1 MQQIVRVLL
10 LDALEHKLS
19 DFSLVIRNEP
29 IESIPITGL
38 SRYNSFLFARGQTA
52 YSTLPQNGKPD
63 HRSLLL
69 MERTRDV
76 RTVRG
81 LHVFMS
87 CCLTMKG
94 WAQERDQ
101 AKEVPEL
108 AYNKRVP
115 LKLRSFFCAL
125 TLILGALALGAGE
138 PTSSTSGAK
147 PLVPNNRWAVV
158 IGVSSYSDEIG
169 ALKYTA
175 KEARDFAS
183 TLTGDL
189 QFDPAN
195 VKLLA
200 DAGTP
205 EEKPTSAHIMSALDT
220 LLADPRLDKANL
232 FVFYFSGHGV
242 GTPDGD
248 LLLPSDTRKDGIARM
263 GVPVREVIARI
274 VSAGLKNVLFIADA
288 CRAGVANDFG
298 EDLTALCHKAN
309 IAVILGCA
317 PGKRSY
323 EYAALKQGAFTH
335 FLLEGLK
342 GPSLRDSAGVLWASR
357 LGQDVQ
363 TKVHEYTEPDHGK
376 FAQVPALWAEQST
389 LDVLLGAYPQPP
401 VSDDAIRKFTATAQ
415 KLGKDEYVDAMIGYA
430 MALYGSDRTD
440 EAVEMLKAASQL
452 GELTPLARVTLAVA
466 LDELGRTGEAER
478 VYAAFRDMP
487 DGYWKDFGLAICSSR
502 DLDPNLR
509 LKAAMRLLETDPVW
523 EEKMMAWGVVDL
535 WGNYEQKLKCAKY
548 FASVPTDSVR
558 RRQYAAGQL
567 AIQQGRWA
575 DAVKA
580 FDAARKADG
589 TSPDDYVIYLAEL
602 QPIIAVGNDALLQKY
617 LDEGAKIPKAAA
629 FAYLEKA
636 MRAKNKG
643 DAKAR
648 VALLKIA
655 LAKDINANHLLLAA
669 KIAGPYMGLLTE
681 EFKAAASKYPY
692 SWRCRMVL
700 YFVRRIQG
708 EKQDLNE
715 DAMAADRYMDD
726 PLTFNSKLF
735 DFMESYMSEAV
746 QLGTLNA
753 DTYRSQLDF
762 YFLTLKDQ
770 AARFGFDPDL
780 WMQLTQYGMF
790 NERNAQVNF
799 VVAKNLPFK
808 PERAPKDLKPVLLTL
823 AMNRGDA
830 VTVDKLMTSGFEPTE
845 RADPTWFEAC
855 YEVTRGRWKKAAALI
870 KTVGP
875 PSEELRSRMEALRTY
890 LLAKSGK
897 LAEARKRLPKSSDD
911 AVVNAWTGLTWAEL
925 GDWKKAEPLLAQ
937 QAKVRV
943 WTFLFIQEYAMRVI
957 DQRYRQTGRLAQA
970 RDLAL
975 SAMLSQPGNPLF
987 ARYSFAA
994 KAGVAQFA
1002 GKVDMK
1008 GATLDD
1014 RNPNLA
1020 GRLRFAIQPNG
1031 TLTAAFDEDNGKS
1044 HAFIGRVDALGNVS
1058 GKVVWNGLKCA
1069 LTGKIAP
1076 AALYKTYDGFSRVG
1090 QVLQL
1095 IDEEGF
1101 RIALLGRT

>member
-1 MQQIVRVLL
+1 MKQIVRVLL
-10 LDALEHKLS
+10 LDALENELS
-19 DFSLVIRNEP
+19 DFPLVIRNEP
-29 IESIPITGL
+29 IESTPITGL
-38 SRYNSFLFARGQTA
+38 SRNNTFLFARGQTA

-69 MERTRDV
+69 MERTWDLRA
-76 RTVRG
+76 VRG

-87 CCLTMKG
+87 CWLAMKS
-94 WAQERDQ
+94 WTQERDQ
-101 AKEVPEL
+101 AAL
-108 AYNKRVP
+108 AYNMRVP
-115 LKLRSFFCAL
+115 LKLRSFFFAA
-125 TLILGALALGAGE
+125 TLLIATLALGAGE
-138 PTSSTSGAK
+138 PTPSTSAAR

-169 ALKYTA
+169 SLKYTA
-175 KEARDFAS
+175 KEARDFAA
-183 TLTGDL
+183 TLTGHL

-200 DAGTP
+200 DGGGP
-205 EEKPTSAHIMSALDT
+205 DEKPTSEHILAALDA
-220 LLADPRLDKANL
+220 LLADRRLDKANL
-232 FVFYFSGHGV
+232 LVFYFSGHGV
-242 GTPDGD
+242 GTADGD
-248 LLLPSDTRKDGIARM
+248 VLLPSDTRKDRIAEM
-263 GVPVREVIARI
+263 GVPVKAVIARV

-323 EYAALKQGAFTH
+323 EYPALKQGAFTH

-342 GPSLRDSAGVLWASR
+342 DPELRDAAGVLWASK

-363 TKVHEYTEPDHGK
+363 AKVHDYTEPDHGK

-401 VSDDAIRKFTATAQ
+401 VSDEAIRKFTVTAQ
-415 KLGKDEYVDAMIGYA
+415 KLGKDEYVDAMIAYA
-430 MALYGSDRTD
+430 MALYQGDRTD
-440 EAVEMLKAASQL
+440 EAVEMLKAASHL
-452 GELTPLARVTLAVA
+452 GELTPVARVTLAAA

-523 EEKMMAWGVVDL
+523 DEKMMAWGVVDL
-535 WGNYEQKLKCAKY
+535 WGNYEQKLKYAKY

-567 AIQQGRWA
+567 AINQGRWA
-575 DAVKA
+575 EAVKA
-580 FDAARKADG
+580 FDTARKTSG

-602 QPIIAVGNDALLQKY
+602 QPILALGNDSLLQKY
-617 LDEGAKIPKAAA
+617 LDEGTKIPKAAA

-636 MRAKNKG
+636 MLAKNKG
-643 DAKAR
+643 DTKAR

-655 LAKDINANHLLLAA
+655 LAKDVNPSHFLLAA

-681 EFKAAASKYPY
+681 EFRAAASKYPY

-708 EKQDLNE
+708 DKQDVNE
-715 DAMAADRYMDD
+715 DALAADRYMDD
-726 PLTFNSKLF
+726 PLTFNAKLF

-753 DTYRSQLDF
+753 ETYRTQLDF

-770 AARFGFDPDL
+770 AAQFGFDPDL

-799 VVAKNLPFK
+799 VVAKYLPFK
-808 PERAPKDLKPVLLTL
+808 AERAPKDLKPVLLIL

-830 VTVDKLMTSGFEPTE
+830 PTVDKLMANGFEPSE

-855 YEVTRGRWKKAAALI
+855 YEVTRGRWKNAADLI

-875 PSEELRSRMEALRTY
+875 PTEDLRSRMDALRTY

-897 LAEARKRLPKSSDD
+897 LSEARKRLPKSSDD

-937 QAKVRV
+937 QARVRV
-943 WTFLFIQEYAMRVI
+943 WTFLFIQEYAMRVL

-970 RDLAL
+970 QDLAL
-975 SAMLSQPGNPLF
+975 AAMISQPGNPLF

-994 KAGVAQFA
+994 KPGIAQFA

-1008 GATLDD
+1008 GGTLDD
-1014 RNPNLA
+1014 RNPNLN
-1020 GRLRFAIQPNG
+1020 GRLRFSVLPSGA
-1031 TLTAAFDEDNGKS
+1031 LTGAFDDDKGKS
-1044 HAFIGRVDALGNVS
+1044 HAFAGLVDALGNVS
-1058 GKVVWNGLKCA
+1058 GKVVWNGLKCT

-1076 AALYKTYDGFSRVG
+1076 PALYKPYGGFSKVG
-1090 QVLQL
+1090 QLLQL